1 MMKPSISEQDFSV
14 LVAQAGL
21 PLSAEQQRD
30 IYAIYGLVEQ
40 QVARMHAPL
49 PRAAE
54 PALTFTPGS
63 K

>member
-1 MMKPSISEQDFSV
+1 MKPSISETDFAV
-14 LVAQAGL
+14 LVAQTGL
-21 PLSAEQQRD
+21 PLSAEQRAD

-54 PALTFTPGS
+54 PALVFKPGA